1 LHRQLLHAIKLH
13 RDPSSRPRAANRKE
27 AKKAVFKTFLR
38 RYYSFR
44 SLYFAHFDSRA
55 ELTRLYLRD
64 WSTQQLGYGQS
75 ALQPNPILS
84 AITPL
89 EYAALNPINQRI
101 TRLNYILARSGLSF
115 TSPASLESVYAQT
128 PLGAV
133 RRGKS
138 RKTAGI
144 DALNK
149 LGTFASVDAEGF
161 AMRPAFKSRL

>member
-1 LHRQLLHAIKLH
+1 
-13 RDPSSRPRAANRKE
+13 
-27 AKKAVFKTFLR
+27 
-38 RYYSFR
+38 
-44 SLYFAHFDSRA
+44 
-55 ELTRLYLRD
+55 
-64 WSTQQLGYGQS
+64 LGYGQS